1 MKKLLFI
8 LFFLTFSCVPNKN
21 SFDNTNNKYKIFKE
35 EKKLDVTI
43 FHAYNKIDTLV
54 FLIKNNELLNCS
66 NRNYISKK
74 NSLEEIYFYN
84 YQTDTIFFY
93 HEKKDLNNG
102 LKINSGHGKPWKEK
116 EVVKTYKS
124 NPYLLKDCEPLTFDN
139 IQN

>member
-8 LFFLTFSCVPNKN
+8 LIFLIFSCVPNKN
-21 SFDNTNNKYKIFKE
+21 RFDNTHSKYKIFKE

-43 FHAYNKIDTLV
+43 FHAYNNNDTLV
-54 FLIKNNELLNCS
+54 FLIKNNELLKCP

-93 HEKKDLNNG
+93 HEKNDLNNN

-116 EVVKTYKS
+116 QVIKTYKS
-124 NPYLLKDCEPLTFDN
+124 NPYLLNDCEPLTFD
-139 IQN
+139 